1 MSACLFTPSQCHIDL
16 AALRR
21 NFARLGDCA
30 SLMPV
35 IKSDAYGHG
44 LLPVARAL
52 DASGAQRFAV
62 GTVSEGVALR
72 QAGLGQEIVPLMG
85 AFTDEDWRAAAA
97 CDLTVLIADF
107 EDLEKAAAACAAG
120 RRLQIAIKCDTGMSR
135 LGFTAED
142 LPCLLERLRGLPGL
156 EPRLILSHLACA
168 DMPEEADYTSAQIER
183 FSAMCESLRAAF
195 PGVARSLGNSAGALG
210 LPETRLEACRPG
222 LALYGGNPFA
232 GTAWEKRGSGLEW
245 VMSVS
250 SPILQVRRLKAGQS
264 ISYGRIYT
272 APAPMTVAV
281 VAAGYA
287 TGYARNLSNR
297 IDVLIHGRRAP
308 QVGRIC
314 MSMLMADVTALPETR
329 AGDTAWLLGGAAAPG
344 QRPVSAQEMADEL
357 GTVPYEI
364 LCLMGSVNPRVYA

>member
-1 MSACLFTPSQCHIDL
+1 M
-16 AALRR
+16 
-21 NFARLGDCA
+21 
-30 SLMPV
+30 
-35 IKSDAYGHG
+35 
-44 LLPVARAL
+44 
-52 DASGAQRFAV
+52 
-62 GTVSEGVALR
+62 
-72 QAGLGQEIVPLMG
+72 
-85 AFTDEDWRAAAA
+85 
-97 CDLTVLIADF
+97 
-107 EDLEKAAAACAAG
+107 
-120 RRLQIAIKCDTGMSR
+120 
-135 LGFTAED
+135 
-142 LPCLLERLRGLPGL
+142 
-156 EPRLILSHLACA
+156 
-168 DMPEEADYTSAQIER
+168 
-183 FSAMCESLRAAF
+183 
-195 PGVARSLGNSAGALG
+195 ARSLGNSAGALG

-232 GTAWEKRGSGLEW
+232 GTVWESRGSGLEW

-264 ISYGRIYT
+264 ISYGRLFT

-287 TGYARNLSNR
+287 TGYARSLSNR
-297 IDVLIHGRRAP
+297 MDVLIHGRRAP

-314 MSMLMADVTALPETR
+314 MSMLMADVSSLPETR